1 DLRDS
6 IGYVPQKAVLFSGT
20 IRSNLKYGDESATDE
35 RMERALKIA
44 QAYEFVSGLEDG
56 IDSYVSQGGTNFS
69 GGQKQRLSISRAL
82 VKDSKIYMFDDSFSA
97 LDFKTDSKL
106 RAALKENIKNAIV
119 LIIGQRV
126 TSVMHS
132 DKIIVMDNGRIVG
145 IGTHR
150 ELLNNCEVYREI
162 AKSQLS
168 EEELS

>member
-1 DLRDS
+1 MR
-6 IGYVPQKAVLFSGT
+6 
-20 IRSNLKYGDESATDE
+20 
-35 RMERALKIA
+35 
-44 QAYEFVSGLEDG
+44 
-56 IDSYVSQGGTNFS
+56 
-69 GGQKQRLSISRAL
+69 
-82 VKDSKIYMFDDSFSA
+82 
-97 LDFKTDSKL
+97 DSKL

-119 LIIGQRV
+119 LIVGQRV

>member
-1 DLRDS
+1 
-6 IGYVPQKAVLFSGT
+6 
-20 IRSNLKYGDESATDE
+20 
-35 RMERALKIA
+35 
-44 QAYEFVSGLEDG
+44 
-56 IDSYVSQGGTNFS
+56 
-69 GGQKQRLSISRAL
+69 
-82 VKDSKIYMFDDSFSA
+82 MFDDSFSA

-119 LIIGQRV
+119 LIVGQRV